1 MRPFVAGVA
10 SGAVALAGAVRLLER
25 RRAQQ
30 AEVLSDARAWWRAKD
45 SVLKRGQAD
54 VIFLGTGSST
64 GVPTPAC
71 LLPLCASTEEPS
83 EHLGAQVTPPR
94 RVNADGR
101 TVHCPVCASA
111 RETMSSPTT
120 IPSSYRGNPSMLIRF
135 EDQEGVRR
143 HVVIDCGKTF
153 RDSVLR
159 WFPYY
164 GVPGVDAV
172 VLTHDHAD
180 AILGL
185 DDIRSV
191 QRTLPGQTLQSGK
204 PVELQTTQVFL
215 NRETMATVDRVFPY
229 LTRPLGGGKVAR
241 YVAKIAWNVVEP
253 YTEFSAA
260 GLRMT
265 PLPVVHGEDYHYMLA
280 FEFGAQPHRF
290 IYMSDV
296 SRIPDKTMEALK
308 AGGQIETM
316 VLDCLF
322 LDRQHST
329 HVNFHGAMEIL
340 AELRPRRALLVGM
353 AHDFDHRNFQ
363 ATIEARRDADP
374 RLAGTDIRLASD
386 GLRLPLEL

>member
-159 WFPYY
+159 WP
-164 GVPGVDAV
+164 PA
-172 VLTHDHAD
+172 A
-180 AILGL
+180 
-185 DDIRSV
+185 
-191 QRTLPGQTLQSGK
+191 SGK